1 MKTLKT
7 TMFVTAC
14 MAMMYACTDPST
26 LDENQG
32 SNESNELVELK
43 INPSIA
49 LTRAAV
55 TGTEGSALGSIAV
68 YSSGTE
74 NNYAIYEYSSSP
86 GGWGAKSGAGNIYLS
101 KKEVTIFA
109 YYPAY
114 QANGSDALEINTTGS
129 NTNPSTSSTIN
140 VSLNE
145 GDGSE
150 AQDGNKI
157 YVASGTNGASIN
169 DLSGNNTIN
178 TASAD
183 VDYMYAVDGSNSSE
197 QPANAGVETESQ
209 PTASSAANSSSVS
222 LKMKH
227 AMALVSFKVVKENY
241 NNEGKLTKI
250 VLKNKESNTT
260 LNQGDGQATMNISSG
275 NITLGATAKAA
286 TFTRFIYTGTSENPT
301 EGYTLINA
309 ANSSPAFS
317 ILTYPNDTEDKS
329 TIEVVVTVDKQTYSV
344 ALPNG
349 SASPAGSN
357 STSTS
362 QVWAAG
368 KNHLYTLTLK
378 GADLTIS
385 NVTIEPWGAPTSMG
399 EPLPLQ

>member
-14 MAMMYACTDPST
+14 MAMMCACTDQST

-55 TGTEGSALGSIAV
+55 TGTEGSALENIAV

-74 NNYAIYEYSSSP
+74 NNYAIYEYSN
-86 GGWGAKSGAGNIYLS
+86 GGGSGSGSWSAKSGAGNIYLS

-114 QANGSDALEINTTGS
+114 SDAGSTPLKINESSPTT
-129 NTNPSTSSTIN
+129 PSATSTIN

-145 GDGSE
+145 GETNDNE
-150 AQDGNKI
+150 KTKI
-157 YVASGTNGASIN
+157 IVASNATGSIN
-169 DLSGNNTIN
+169 T
-178 TASAD
+178 TAKD
-183 VDYMYAVDGSNSSE
+183 IDYMYAVNG
-197 QPANAGVETESQ
+197 ANGVNGTDQ
-209 PTASSAANSSSVS
+209 PTASSTSSSVS

-227 AMALVSFKVVKENY
+227 AMALVSFKVIKENY
-241 NNEGKLTKI
+241 NNDGKLTKI
-250 VLKNKESNTT
+250 VLKNKDNSSTTT

-275 NITLGATAKAA
+275 NITLASTAKAA

-349 SASPAGSN
+349 SNASPTVADTN
-357 STSTS
+357 PTSTS

-385 NVTIEPWGAPTSMG
+385 NVTIESWGEPTSMG
-399 EPLPLQ
+399 EPLPLE